1 MGVMKIYIAL
11 FCFSLCL
18 TGCSKDFLK
27 SYDERILGTWQLTD
41 VDRVG
46 FGGNTANLP
55 FTGGTF
61 IFKEGG
67 ILLFT
72 DPSGTLFN
80 GTWDIEKKSIL
91 IPTVDADGNAQTNL
105 ERVRTLDIVAVN
117 FASQVILSEHFDE
130 MEFKS
135 TNRFKA
141 KLYAGSHSYVFTFK
155 RN

>member
-1 MGVMKIYIAL
+1 MGIMKISTAL

-18 TGCSKDFLK
+18 AGCSKDFLK

-55 FTGGTF
+55 FTAGTF
-61 IFKEGG
+61 IFKDGG
-67 ILLFT
+67 ILEFT
-72 DPSGTLFN
+72 DPSGTVFN
-80 GTWDIEKKSIL
+80 GTWDIEKKSIMVS
-91 IPTVDADGNAQTNL
+91 TVDADGNTQTNL
-105 ERVRTLDIVAVN
+105 ERVRTLDIVAVD
-117 FASQVILSEHFDE
+117 FASQVIRSEHFDE

-141 KLYAGSHSYVFTFK
+141 KLYSGSHSYVFTFK